1 LIAERWALVFFAEA
15 TLAGGVVLFGGL
27 VAVLLGG
34 EEAGAAFV
42 VDGLGF
48 VVFEDLDRRGDL
60 LSVGREDDAGDGP

>member
-1 LIAERWALVFFAEA
+1 M
-15 TLAGGVVLFGGL
+15 LFGGL